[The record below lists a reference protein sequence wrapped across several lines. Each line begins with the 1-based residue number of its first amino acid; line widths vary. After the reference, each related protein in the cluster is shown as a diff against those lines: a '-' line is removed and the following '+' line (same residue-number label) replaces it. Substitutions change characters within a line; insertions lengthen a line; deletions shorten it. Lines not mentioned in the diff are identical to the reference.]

1 VRQRGTAAVVTT
13 HDPLLV
19 ARADRVLELHDG
31 RVVDETRPAVG

>member
-1 VRQRGTAAVVTT
+1 VVTT

-31 RVVDETRPAVG
+31 RVVDETRPAAG